1 MQTACGLREG
11 DRFNFRLGGD
21 EMNAIADALVALV
34 ALLHVYFLVLEM
46 FFWTKPLGLR
56 TFRNSIEKAKDSA
69 VLAAN
74 QGLYNAFLAAGLVW
88 GLVQGTPGF
97 AFQIKVF
104 FLLCVIAAGIL
115 WRHDRQPQYPLCPGG
130 PRCPRFVP
138 AVAGVSSF
146 TLHGGIGLHCH
157 IRSSSIRPAM
167 ASARSLTRPS
177 RTRSSAKS
185 HHEERNDMRNGIF
198 HLVTAALAAIA
209 LSASAAQ
216 AQKKYDPGATD
227 TEIKIGQTVPFSGP
241 ASPYAT
247 IGKTQA
253 AYIKMINDQGGINGR
268 KINLIQY
275 DDAYSPPKAVEQVR
289 KLVESDEVLLTFQII
304 GTPSNAAV
312 QKYLNVKKVPQ
323 LYAAT
328 GASKFTDPKNFPWT
342 MGFNPNYFVEGRIY
356 GQYILKEYPKAK
368 VGVLY
373 QNDDLGKD
381 YLNGLKAGLG
391 DKAATMIVAEAS
403 YEVTDPTID
412 SQILK
417 LKDSGA
423 DLFFSASTPKQ
434 AAQAIKKNYELGW
447 KPVHIVDINATSVGA
462 VLQPAGLEASKG
474 VISVNYGKDPLD
486 PTWKDDAGLKR
497 YFDFM
502 AKYYPEGDKNS
513 NFNTYGYATAQL
525 LVYTLKNCGDDLTRE
540 NVMKQATSL
549 KNVGTDIL
557 LPGMHYNTSPTDY
570 RVNKQLQMER
580 FNGER
585 WELFGPILE
594 DTGAAG

>member
-1 MQTACGLREG
+1 
-11 DRFNFRLGGD
+11 
-21 EMNAIADALVALV
+21 
-34 ALLHVYFLVLEM
+34 
-46 FFWTKPLGLR
+46 
-56 TFRNSIEKAKDSA
+56 
-69 VLAAN
+69 
-74 QGLYNAFLAAGLVW
+74 
-88 GLVQGTPGF
+88 
-97 AFQIKVF
+97 
-104 FLLCVIAAGIL
+104 
-115 WRHDRQPQYPLCPGG
+115 
-130 PRCPRFVP
+130 
-138 AVAGVSSF
+138 
-146 TLHGGIGLHCH
+146 
-157 IRSSSIRPAM
+157 
-167 ASARSLTRPS
+167 
-177 RTRSSAKS
+177 
-185 HHEERNDMRNGIF
+185 MRNGIF
-198 HLVTAALAAIA
+198 HLVTATAVTIA
-209 LSASAAQ
+209 LSASSAY
-216 AQKKYDPGATD
+216 AQKKYDTGATD

-241 ASPYAT
+241 ASAYAS

-253 AYIKMINDQGGINGR
+253 AYINMINEQGGVNGR

-304 GTPSNAAV
+304 GTPSNGAV
-312 QKYLNVKKVPQ
+312 QKYLNTKKVPQ
-323 LYAAT
+323 LFAAT

-356 GQYILKEYPKAK
+356 GQYILKEHPNAK

-381 YLNGLKAGLG
+381 YLNGMKAGLG
-391 DKAATMIVAEAS
+391 DKAASMIVVETS
-403 YEVTDPTID
+403 YEVSDPTID

-417 LKDSGA
+417 IKDSGA

-434 AAQAIKKNYELGW
+434 AAQAIKKIAELGW
-447 KPVHIVDINATSVGA
+447 HPLQIVDINATSVGA
-462 VLQPAGLEASKG
+462 VLQPAGLDAAKG

-502 AKYYPEGDKNS
+502 AKYYPDGDKNS

-525 LVYTLKNCGDDLTRE
+525 LVHVLKQCGDDLTRE
-540 NVMKQATSL
+540 NVMKQASSL
-549 KNVGTDIL
+549 KDVATDIA
-557 LPGMHYNTSPTDY
+557 LPGIKANTTPTDY
-570 RVNKQLQMER
+570 RVNKQLQMMK